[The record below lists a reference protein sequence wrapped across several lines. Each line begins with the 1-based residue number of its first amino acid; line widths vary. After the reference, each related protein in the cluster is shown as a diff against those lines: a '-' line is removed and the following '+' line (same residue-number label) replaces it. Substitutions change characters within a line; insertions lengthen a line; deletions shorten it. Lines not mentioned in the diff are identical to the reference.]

1 MDWAS
6 IAEVISAIATV
17 ALAGATFWMG
27 RQSKKSICQ
36 TKEMYEKDN
45 IPLLVFNFYFDS
57 DSGKVQMVPKP
68 PENREEDKGFFCTSI
83 DGTLVNV
90 SNTAA
95 VDCELS
101 IRRIDEDGNEVQC
114 FEKNIPIVSGLSPQE
129 SKDFTK
135 KLIQHDQMKYTG
147 DSIRSV
153 SSFGQ
158 YLYCHVPPDQ
168 PCPFIIVFSY
178 KNRFGKKFES
188 KYQVTPP
195 DNDYPRRAIFVG
207 AGIIESAASGTLKK
221 KILQS
226 NKRKIGNE

>member
-6 IAEVISAIATV
+6 IAEVISAIAMV

-36 TKEMYEKDN
+36 TKEIYEKDN
-45 IPLLVFNFYFDS
+45 IPLLVFNFDFES
-57 DSGKVQMVPKP
+57 DKTQLTPKL
-68 PENREEDKGFFCTSI
+68 PENKKEDKGFFWTSI
-83 DGTLVNV
+83 AGTLINV

-101 IRRIDEDGNEVQC
+101 IRGIGGDGNDVQC
-114 FEKNIPIVSGLSPQE
+114 FEKNIPIASGLSPQE
-129 SKDFTK
+129 SNEFTK
-135 KLIQHDQMKYTG
+135 KLFQHDHMEYTG
-147 DSIRSV
+147 DNIRAV

-158 YLYCHVPPDQ
+158 YLDCQVPPDH

-178 KNRFGKKFES
+178 KNRFGDKFES

-195 DNDYPRRAIFVG
+195 DNNYPRRAIFVE
-207 AGIIESAASGTLKK
+207 AVIIKSAARCNLKK
-221 KILQS
+221 KMLRS
-226 NKRKIGNE
+226 VKRKICNE

>member
-1 MDWAS
+1 ML
-6 IAEVISAIATV
+6 AIATIVLAV
-17 ALAGATFWMG
+17 ATVLMVF
-27 RQSKKSICQ
+27 QSRKSILLSQ
-36 TKEMYEKDN
+36 KSIKLTEDMYEKDN
-45 IPLLVFNFYFDS
+45 IPLLVFNFDF

-68 PENREEDKGFFCTSI
+68 PENREDDKGFFWTSI

-101 IRRIDEDGNEVQC
+101 IRRVGEDGNEVQC
-114 FEKNIPIVSGLSPQE
+114 FEKNIPIASGLSPQE

-147 DSIRSV
+147 DSIRAV

-158 YLYCHVPPDQ
+158 HLYCRVPPDQ

-178 KNRFGKKFES
+178 KNRFGNKFES

-195 DNDYPRRAIFVG
+195 DNDYPRRAIF
-207 AGIIESAASGTLKK
+207 IDSGR
-221 KILQS
+221 Q
-226 NKRKIGNE
+226 E